1 MLLGITILIT
11 FAFFAVL
18 MYLNKIPAI
27 LSLPIMAVI
36 IGVFAGIS
44 PRDIASL
51 VVADGA
57 VRLHVAIVTVLFGSI
72 LSQFVSRSG
81 IAETLIK
88 KVAELS
94 GENPFIVSLV
104 MTAIVALLFTV
115 LGGLGSVIMVATI
128 VLPIMLSMGVPR
140 IVVGSLFLLGL
151 SLGGIFN
158 LTNWQLYISVLGL
171 SQEQI
176 FKFAAVMG
184 LLSAVTTIAFLLIEL
199 KRYGTSLGWEEKTAR
214 EKPSF
219 VSWPATLTPI
229 IPLFCVLGFALYNF
243 FVKPADPFEFPIV
256 TAMMIGIIWGFVT
269 TIKKDS
275 VNTLSRAIVDGISSV
290 GPAVALIMGIG
301 MLLNAVMHPN
311 VISSLSP
318 ILVKIMP
325 SNAVSYVLFFT
336 VLAPLAL
343 YRGPLNIWGMG
354 AGLLGLIVS
363 SKALPAAAVMA
374 ALMSVGQIQGV
385 CDPTNTQNV
394 WVSNYLNI
402 NVQDILKKTI
412 VYMWI
417 LAAVGLVFAAA
428 IYF

>member
-27 LSLPIMAVI
+27 LSLPVMAVL

-140 IVVGSLFLLGL
+140 IIVGSLFLLGL

-176 FKFAAVMG
+176 FKFAGVMG

-199 KRYGTSLGWEEKTAR
+199 KRYGTSLGWEEKTAK
-214 EKPSF
+214 EKPAF
-219 VSWPATLTPI
+219 VPWPATLTPI

-243 FVKPADPFEFPIV
+243 LVKPADPFEFPIV

-275 VNTLSRAIVDGISSV
+275 VNTLSRSIVDGISSV

-311 VISSLSP
+311 VINSLSP
-318 ILVKIMP
+318 ILIKIMP
-325 SNAVSYVLFFT
+325 SSAVSYVLFFT
-336 VLAPLAL
+336 ILAPLAL

-412 VYMWI
+412 LYMWV

>member
-1 MLLGITILIT
+1 
-11 FAFFAVL
+11 
-18 MYLNKIPAI
+18 
-27 LSLPIMAVI
+27 
-36 IGVFAGIS
+36 
-44 PRDIASL
+44 
-51 VVADGA
+51 
-57 VRLHVAIVTVLFGSI
+57 
-72 LSQFVSRSG
+72 
-81 IAETLIK
+81 
-88 KVAELS
+88 
-94 GENPFIVSLV
+94 
-104 MTAIVALLFTV
+104 
-115 LGGLGSVIMVATI
+115 
-128 VLPIMLSMGVPR
+128 
-140 IVVGSLFLLGL
+140 
-151 SLGGIFN
+151 
-158 LTNWQLYISVLGL
+158 
-171 SQEQI
+171 
-176 FKFAAVMG
+176 
-184 LLSAVTTIAFLLIEL
+184 
-199 KRYGTSLGWEEKTAR
+199 
-214 EKPSF
+214 
-219 VSWPATLTPI
+219 
-229 IPLFCVLGFALYNF
+229 
-243 FVKPADPFEFPIV
+243 
-256 TAMMIGIIWGFVT
+256 
-269 TIKKDS
+269 
-275 VNTLSRAIVDGISSV
+275 VNTLSRSIVDGISSV

-318 ILVKIMP
+318 ILIKIMP